1 MHNTKNIFLILV
13 TLCISACS
21 FGSTSEPARFYT
33 LTTPHIDQ
41 VRGPTKSIN
50 VGIENVSV
58 PQSVDRPQIVVKQHD
73 SNMMIVSEFDRW
85 IEGLNSALPVTISE
99 NMNMYVKN
107 INARP
112 IRNSSDA
119 SNSKYLVSV
128 DFVKFETETDGKT
141 TISAW
146 WTVSDN
152 NGNVLVQKKTTQT
165 ADTPEM
171 KSGIPD
177 YDATVAVFSKLIA
190 KTSYKIADVISEM
203 K

>member
-1 MHNTKNIFLILV
+1 MHNKKHILLILA
-13 TLCISACS
+13 TLCVAACG
-21 FGSTSEPARFYT
+21 FGHTSEPSRFYT

-50 VGIENVSV
+50 VGIENISV
-58 PQSVDRPQIVVKQHD
+58 PQSVDRPQIVVKQHG

-99 NMNMYVKN
+99 NMNMYAKN

-112 IRNSSDA
+112 VRNSSDA